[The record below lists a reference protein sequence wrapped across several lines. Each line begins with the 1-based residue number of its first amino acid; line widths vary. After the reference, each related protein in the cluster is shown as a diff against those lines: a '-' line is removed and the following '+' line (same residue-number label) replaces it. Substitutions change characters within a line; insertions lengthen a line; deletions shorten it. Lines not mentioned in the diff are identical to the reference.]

1 MKVLEFI
8 KKYFL
13 YIVGGVAFVVVGIIK
28 ISTANKLNTSG
39 LLKGIKE
46 YFFLRSKNAKRK
58 GDTIKTEVGNV
69 DIPEDLQDT
78 VVTGIGH
85 TEETTNSNEDNQD
98 TNDLQSGSGTINHEI
113 TDRKN
118 VTPIENSFKKMKK

>member
-13 YIVGGVAFVVVGIIK
+13 YIVGGVAFVVVGIIT

-58 GDTIKTEVGNV
+58 GDTIKTEVGDV
-69 DIPEDLQDT
+69 DIPEDLQDKP
-78 VVTGIGH
+78 VTGIGH
-85 TEETTNSNEDNQD
+85 TEETSNSNEDNQD